1 MNTLPKEERLSGI
14 RLISALYDN
23 SSSFLCYPYKVNWR
37 QETFADAVPVKV
49 LFSVSKKRF
58 KRAVDRNLL
67 KRKMRESYRQQKQEF
82 LFPQVKISEKQL
94 LVSLAYI
101 GKEVEDYALMMKK
114 MQKALQQLA
123 EKLAS

>member
-1 MNTLPKEERLSGI
+1 
-14 RLISALYDN
+14 
-23 SSSFLCYPYKVNWR
+23 
-37 QETFADAVPVKV
+37 
-49 LFSVSKKRF
+49 
-58 KRAVDRNLL
+58 
-67 KRKMRESYRQQKQEF
+67 MRESYRQQKQEF

-101 GKEVEDYALMMKK
+101 GKEVEDSALMMKK

>member
-1 MNTLPKEERLSGI
+1 M
-14 RLISALYDN
+14 
-23 SSSFLCYPYKVNWR
+23 NWR